1 MGRDGG
7 TCVGGSG
14 RHLGR
19 SLHDQ
24 AAAAVRR
31 ARLWLDS
38 GLHCAKITVVG
49 GALDEV
55 LLETQPLA
63 L

>member
-38 GLHCAKITVVG
+38 GLHCAKITAVG
-49 GALDEV
+49 GALNEV
-55 LLETQPLA
+55 LL
-63 L
+63 